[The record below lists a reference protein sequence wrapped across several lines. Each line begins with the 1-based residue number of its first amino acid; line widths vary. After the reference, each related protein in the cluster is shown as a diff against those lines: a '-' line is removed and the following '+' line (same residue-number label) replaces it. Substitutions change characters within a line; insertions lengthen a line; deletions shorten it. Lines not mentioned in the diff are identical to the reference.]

1 MEQLLDQL
9 DETREALLVAIA
21 ELPDEALLQPNAI
34 GRFSI
39 SDVLVNLTAWEA
51 ELITGM
57 MHLDQGKKPV
67 TLLAALANRKEYNQK
82 RFAENQ
88 GRDLD
93 RVFDDLQKVRVELEG
108 WLEIFSERDLTDPNR
123 YKWFRGKSL
132 RKIIEEV
139 TFGNEQRYV
148 PLMAS
153 FAGNWLDSNN
163 SNGSVTAPPK
173 DNNHDHTN

>member
-57 MHLDQGKKPV
+57 MRLDQGKKPG
-67 TLLAALANRKEYNQK
+67 TLIAALANRKEYNQK
-82 RFAENQ
+82 RYEENK

-93 RVFDDLQKVRVELEG
+93 RVFDDLQKVRAELEG
-108 WLEIFSERDLTDPNR
+108 WLEIFSERDLTNPRR
-123 YKWFRGKSL
+123 YQWFGGKSL
-132 RKIIEEV
+132 KKIIEEV
-139 TFGNEQRYV
+139 SFGNEMRYV
-148 PLMAS
+148 PLMAA
-153 FAGNWLDSNN
+153 FTGNWTDGNSNN
-163 SNGSVTAPPK
+163 GTL
-173 DNNHDHTN
+173 TF